1 MTKPSSIPVPEL
13 ERYLEG
19 KHAIVTGGSRGIGAA
34 VAAELVR
41 RGADVTIMG
50 RSAET
55 LERKAAELRGEP
67 GATVAVEECDV
78 ADKASVTSAF
88 ARATAAL
95 GPAYILVNNAGI
107 AKSRKL
113 VDLTPDIWNETIAVN
128 LTGTYLCTS
137 EVIPAMIEARSGRV
151 VNMASTAGLR
161 GYRTMTAY
169 AASKHGVIGFTRAL
183 ALEMAK
189 LGITVN
195 AVCPAY
201 ADTDMAAGAIEALKT
216 KLGKTE
222 DEAMAMLTG
231 TIPRGTLIRPD
242 EVAAAVAW
250 LCSPDASGVTGI
262 AMPVAG
268 GEV

>member
-1 MTKPSSIPVPEL
+1 MPDY

-50 RSAET
+50 RTAEW

-67 GATVAVEECDV
+67 GATVAAEECDV
-78 ADKASVTSAF
+78 ADGAAVRGAF
-88 ARATAAL
+88 ARAIANL
-95 GPAYILVNNAGI
+95 GPAYVLVNSAGI
-107 AKSRKL
+107 AKSRKFMD
-113 VDLTPDIWNETIAVN
+113 VTRDIWDETIAVN
-128 LTGTYLCTS
+128 LTGTYLCTA
-137 EVIPAMIEARSGRV
+137 EVMPGMIEAKAGRI
-151 VNMASTAGLR
+151 VNISSTAGLR

-169 AASKHGVIGFTRAL
+169 AASKHGVIGFTRSL
-183 ALEMAK
+183 ALETAK
-189 LGITVN
+189 MGITVN

-201 ADTDMAAGAIEALKT
+201 TATDMSTAAIAALKQN
-216 KLGKTE
+216 LGKTE

-231 TIPRGTLIRPD
+231 KIPRGTLITPE
-242 EVAAAVAW
+242 EVATAVSW

-262 AMPVAG
+262 AMPIAG

>member
-1 MTKPSSIPVPEL
+1 MAEY

-34 VAAELVR
+34 IAAGLVR
-41 RGADVTIMG
+41 HGADVTIMG
-50 RSAET
+50 RSAEW
-55 LERKAAELRGEP
+55 LERRAAELRGEK
-67 GATVAVEECDV
+67 GATVAAEQCDV
-78 ADKASVTSAF
+78 ADPSSVRSAF

-95 GPAYILVNNAGI
+95 GPAYILVNNAGV

-113 VDLTPDIWNETIAVN
+113 VDLTPEIWNETIAVN

-137 EVIPAMIEARSGRV
+137 EVIPTMIEAKAGRV
-151 VNMASTAGLR
+151 VNIASTAGLR
-161 GYRTMTAY
+161 GYKTMTAY
-169 AASKHGVIGFTRAL
+169 AASKHGVIGFTRSL
-183 ALEMAK
+183 ALETAK

-201 ADTDMAAGAIEALKT
+201 TDTDMAAAGISALMT
-216 KLGKTE
+216 NLGKTQ
-222 DEAMAMLTG
+222 DEAAKMLTAN
-231 TIPRGTLIRPD
+231 IPRGSLITPE
-242 EVAAAVAW
+242 EVAAAVTW

-268 GEV
+268 GEA

>member
-1 MTKPSSIPVPEL
+1 MSEL
-13 ERYLEG
+13 ERFLEG
-19 KHAIVTGGSRGIGAA
+19 KHAIVTGGGRGIGAA
-34 VAAELVR
+34 VAAALVH

-50 RSAET
+50 RSAEV

-67 GATVAVEECDV
+67 GATVSVEECDV
-78 ADKASVTSAF
+78 SDADSVRNAF
-88 ARATAAL
+88 ARATANL
-95 GPAYILVNNAGI
+95 GPAWILVNNAGY
-107 AKSRKL
+107 ANARKL
-113 VDLTPDIWNETIAVN
+113 VDLTADIWNKTIAVN

-137 EVIPAMIEARSGRV
+137 EVIPAMIEAKGGRI
-151 VNMASTAGLR
+151 VNISSTAGLR

-169 AASKHGVIGFTRAL
+169 AASKHGIIGFTKSL
-183 ALEMAK
+183 ALEMSK

-201 ADTDMAAGAIEALKT
+201 TDTDMAASGVEALMKN
-216 KLGKTE
+216 LGKTKE
-222 DEAMAMLTG
+222 EATKMITG
-231 TIPRGTLIRPD
+231 NIPRGTLITPE
-242 EVAAAVAW
+242 EVAAAVVW

>member
-1 MTKPSSIPVPEL
+1 MSEY

-19 KHAIVTGGSRGIGAA
+19 KHAIVTGGGRGIGAA

-67 GATVAVEECDV
+67 NTTVAVEECDV
-78 ADKASVTSAF
+78 ADGTSVRNAF
-88 ARATAAL
+88 ARAVANL
-95 GPAYILVNNAGI
+95 GPAYILVNNAGV
-107 AKSRKL
+107 ATSRRFPEI
-113 VDLTPDIWNETIAVN
+113 TREIWDETIAIN
-128 LTGTYLCTS
+128 LTGTFLCTS
-137 EVIPAMIEARSGRV
+137 EVIPAMIEAKAGRI
-151 VNMASTAGLR
+151 VNVASTAGLR

-169 AASKHGVIGFTRAL
+169 AASKHGVIGFTRSL
-183 ALEMAK
+183 ALETAK

-201 ADTDMAAGAIEALKT
+201 TDTDMSTAAINALTT
-216 KLGKTE
+216 KLGKTA
-222 DEAMAMLTG
+222 DEALSMLTG
-231 TIPRGTLIRPD
+231 KIPRGTLITPE
-242 EVAAAVAW
+242 EVATAVSW

-262 AMPVAG
+262 AMPIAS

>member
-1 MTKPSSIPVPEL
+1 MTEL

-19 KHAIVTGGSRGIGAA
+19 KHAVVTGGGRGIGAA
-34 VAAELVR
+34 VAAELVK

-50 RSAET
+50 RSGET
-55 LERKAAELRGEP
+55 LERTAAELRGEP

-78 ADKASVTSAF
+78 SDAASVRNAF
-88 ARATAAL
+88 ARAIANL
-95 GPAYILVNNAGI
+95 GPVHVLVNNAGV
-107 AKSRKL
+107 ANSRKL
-113 VDLTPDIWNETIAVN
+113 VDMTPEIWNETIAVN

-137 EVIPAMIEARSGRV
+137 EVIPGMIEAKSGRV
-151 VNMASTAGLR
+151 VNISSTAGLR

-169 AASKHGVIGFTRAL
+169 AASKHGVVGFTRAL
-183 ALEMAK
+183 ALEMSK

-201 ADTDMAAGAIEALKT
+201 TDTDMAAAGIHALT
-216 KLGKTE
+216 TNLGKTE
-222 DEAMAMLTG
+222 AEALKMLTG
-231 TIPRGTLIRPD
+231 NIPRGTLITPA
-242 EVAAAVAW
+242 EVAAAVLW

-268 GEV
+268 GEL

>member
-1 MTKPSSIPVPEL
+1 MPDL

-19 KHAIVTGGSRGIGAA
+19 KHAIVTGGGRGIGAA

-50 RSAET
+50 RTAEL
-55 LERKAAELRGEP
+55 LERTAAELRGEP

-78 ADKASVTSAF
+78 ADAASVRSAF
-88 ARATAAL
+88 ARATATL
-95 GPAYILVNNAGI
+95 GPAYVLVNNAGV

-137 EVIPAMIEARSGRV
+137 EVIPAMIEAKSGRV
-151 VNMASTAGLR
+151 VNVASTAGLR

-169 AASKHGVIGFTRAL
+169 AASKHGVLGFTRSL
-183 ALEMAK
+183 ALEVAR

-201 ADTDMAAGAIEALKT
+201 TDTDMAAAAIEALKAN
-216 KLGKTE
+216 LGKTE
-222 DEAMAMLTG
+222 EEAMRMLTG
-231 TIPRGTLIRPD
+231 KIPRGTLITAS
-242 EVAAAVAW
+242 EVAAAVSW

-262 AMPVAG
+262 AMPIAG

>member
-1 MTKPSSIPVPEL
+1 MPES

-19 KHAIVTGGSRGIGAA
+19 KHAIITGGGRGIGAA

-67 GATVAVEECDV
+67 NTTVAVEECDV
-78 ADKASVTSAF
+78 ADATSVRNAF
-88 ARATAAL
+88 ARATANL
-95 GPAYILVNNAGI
+95 GPAYILVNNAGV
-107 AKSRKL
+107 ATSRKFTD
-113 VDLTPDIWNETIAVN
+113 VTREIWDETIAVN

-137 EVIPAMIEARSGRV
+137 EVIPAMIEAKNGRI
-151 VNMASTAGLR
+151 VNIASTAGIR

-169 AASKHGVIGFTRAL
+169 AASKHGVIGLTRSL
-183 ALEMAK
+183 ALETAK

-201 ADTDMAAGAIEALKT
+201 TDTDMSQGAIESLT
-216 KLGKTE
+216 KHLGKTPE
-222 DEAMAMLTG
+222 EALGMLTSK
-231 TIPRGTLIRPD
+231 IPRGTLITPE
-242 EVAAAVAW
+242 EVATAVAW
-250 LCSPDASGVTGI
+250 LCSPDASGITGI

>member
-1 MTKPSSIPVPEL
+1 MTEP

-19 KHAIVTGGSRGIGAA
+19 KHAIVTGGGRGIGAA
-34 VAAELVR
+34 IAAEMVR
-41 RGADVTIMG
+41 RGAHVTVMG

-55 LERKAAELRGEP
+55 LERTAADLRGEP

-78 ADKASVTSAF
+78 RDAASVSSAF
-88 ARATAAL
+88 ARATANL
-95 GPAYILVNNAGI
+95 GPAYILVNNAGV
-107 AKSRKL
+107 ANSRKL
-113 VDLTPDIWNETIAVN
+113 VDMTPEIWNETIAVN
-128 LTGTYLCTS
+128 LTGTYLCTA
-137 EVIPAMIEARSGRV
+137 EVIPGMIEAKSGRV
-151 VNMASTAGLR
+151 VNISSTAGLR

-169 AASKHGVIGFTRAL
+169 SASKHAVIGFTRSL
-183 ALEMAK
+183 ALETSK

-201 ADTDMAAGAIEALKT
+201 TDTDMAAAGIQALKT
-216 KLGKTE
+216 NLGKTE
-222 DEAMAMLTG
+222 EEAMKMLTG
-231 TIPRGTLIRPD
+231 NIPRGTLITPS
-242 EVAAAVAW
+242 EVASAVLW